1 MFFYCSEISVHWAVM
16 RSSWICNAKSS
27 MRKVCQPLHDI
38 YDWINLNRKNGG
50 VNTFSTN
57 MTFFKMILN
66 TFDRIYFRNLF
77 HFPIMF
83 PNLISPKE
91 GVPKRS
97 RKDCGLTAPKTDSFV
112 DWWQNVPPLQFQ
124 YLATWALGQQLP
136 VFCWAPRYFYH
147 SYCRSVYPTGLLVPG
162 SDSIQAWQ
170 KGRVVLSAPEWL
182 RNTPASA
189 QQSHFHILSLE
200 RGPAAL
206 PGSSS
211 SPSIQCVCSDTF
223 KILHQGDFNMK
234 RGETWGK
241 LKLFF
246 FLSLSKCNLEWFTV
260 NFTLFF
266 YE

>member
-136 VFCWAPRYFYH
+136 VFCWAPYDIFTI
-147 SYCRSVYPTGLLVPG
+147 PTAEVFIQLDSWSQALTAFRHGRREEWCFQHQNDSETHLQVPSKATSTYSPWKGDLLHCL
-162 SDSIQAWQ
+162 D
-170 KGRVVLSAPEWL
+170 
-182 RNTPASA
+182 
-189 QQSHFHILSLE
+189 
-200 RGPAAL
+200 PAAL
-206 PGSSS
+206 PAYNVYVVIRLKYCIREISTWNVGK
-211 SPSIQCVCSDTF
+211 P
-223 KILHQGDFNMK
+223 
-234 RGETWGK
+234 GE
-241 LKLFF
+241 
-246 FLSLSKCNLEWFTV
+246 N
-260 NFTLFF
+260 
-266 YE
+266 